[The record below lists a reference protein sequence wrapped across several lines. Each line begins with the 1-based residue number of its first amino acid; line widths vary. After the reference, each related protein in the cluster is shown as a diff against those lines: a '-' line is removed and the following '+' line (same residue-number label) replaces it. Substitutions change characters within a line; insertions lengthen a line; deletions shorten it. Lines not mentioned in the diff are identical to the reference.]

1 VSKTELLQGTLDL
14 LVLKVVALGPNHGWG
29 IANRL
34 RQVSKEGLS
43 TSQGSLYPALHR
55 LELTGYLRSEMT
67 PSENNRRARVYTLTR
82 AGRRRLEAETES
94 WERFAQSMR
103 RVLRAT

>member
-1 VSKTELLQGTLDL
+1 
-14 LVLKVVALGPNHGWG
+14 
-29 IANRL
+29 
-34 RQVSKEGLS
+34 
-43 TSQGSLYPALHR
+43 
-55 LELTGYLRSEMT
+55 
-67 PSENNRRARVYTLTR
+67 VYTLTR